1 MQFKKKIEDYLKDHF
16 GYEATLKGIER
27 LGKGVHGTAFRIKFN
42 ISTQE
47 KRLIIKTLFPSGF
60 GHDHYS
66 DRAQVLLLAHAVYNE
81 MPNHVRAVDVVG
93 ESDEGLIS
101 VKDSHEFYLLME
113 ESRGESY
120 FSELDA
126 ILERGCLTDL
136 DREKAIMLGRFLAKI
151 HRESYNG
158 ENRKTLYRRRIRN
171 LIGHGECIMGI
182 IDSYDSVDFT
192 TDQELVEYAGECLAW
207 WGKIRD
213 KSYRLCNVHGDFHP
227 GNIRFWNKHFTVL
240 DRSRGKWGEPA
251 DDVSCLAVNYIYYA
265 IKDNGSFKGSF
276 AELFKLFM
284 NSYLEETRDDEFFE
298 VAQPFFAFRVL
309 VIANPKFYPE
319 ETSETRRKLLGFG
332 QSVLE
337 TEKFDTEKIPSY
349 LER

>member
-1 MQFKKKIEDYLKDHF
+1 MQLEKKVEDYLKDHF
-16 GYEATLKGIER
+16 GCEATLKGIER

-42 ISTQE
+42 ISNQE

-93 ESDEGLIS
+93 EKDEGFIS
-101 VKDSHEFYLLME
+101 VKDTHEFYLLME
-113 ESRGESY
+113 ESHGESY
-120 FSELDA
+120 FSDLDA
-126 ILERGCLTDL
+126 ILERGRLTNL
-136 DREKAIMLGRFLAKI
+136 DREKAVMLGRFLAKI
-151 HRESYNG
+151 HREAYNG

-182 IDSYDSVDFT
+182 IDSYNSVDFT
-192 TDQELVEYAGECLAW
+192 TDQELVEYAGKCLAW

-213 KSYRLCNVHGDFHP
+213 KSERLCNVHGDFHP

-240 DRSRGKWGEPA
+240 DRSRGQWGEPA
-251 DDVSCLAVNYIYYA
+251 DDVSCLAINYIYYA

-276 AELFKLFM
+276 TELFRLFM

-298 VAQPFFAFRVL
+298 VIQPFFAFRVL